1 MSMQTIA
8 LSTALF
14 PFGLLPDQ
22 GIAGQGTAA
31 QDFRFNF
38 GVFSAMRQ
46 AMQVRRAVV
55 PITIMG
61 RADFIHHVTLH
72 LPEVSARIEED
83 DFGVLNLE
91 MGAMKL
97 ATREAILRYEFHT
110 VRRHFAF
117 IAYLF
122 EHADNSLH
130 DAIRVSYLECL
141 FVGEETPEY
150 ENARS
155 LLPRNLAEALK
166 KLDLRHALLDLRSN
180 ARSER
185 TWTRRAWEK
194 SAQHSLNTPNTQKI
208 SFY

>member
-1 MSMQTIA
+1 MSVQTM
-8 LSTALF
+8 TMPKALF
-14 PFGLLPDQ
+14 PYGGLLPDQ
-22 GIAGQGTAA
+22 GTNVQGIAGQGMIG

-38 GVFSAMRQ
+38 SVFSAMRQ
-46 AMQVRRAVV
+46 AMQVRRAQV
-55 PITIMG
+55 PVTIMG

-97 ATREAILRYEFHT
+97 ATREAILCYEFHT

-122 EHADNSLH
+122 EHADNELQ
-130 DAIRVSYLECL
+130 DAIRVSYLESL
-141 FVGEETPEY
+141 FIGEETPEY

-155 LLPRNLAEALK
+155 LLPKNLAEALK
-166 KLDLRHALLDLRSN
+166 KLDLRYALLVLPPN
-180 ARSER
+180 
-185 TWTRRAWEK
+185 TPRAWAWDQSAPK
-194 SAQHSLNTPNTQKI
+194 AQHGRKSVAC
-208 SFY
+208 